1 MLAII
6 PAWIIAAIL
15 IGFFGRRYRFGFW
28 GYFFASVLLT
38 PVIGLLMLIA
48 ATPTSELKKTYR
60 R

>member
-6 PAWIIAAIL
+6 PAWVLSAIL
-15 IGFFGRRYRFGFW
+15 IGFFGRRHRFGFW

-38 PVIGLLMLIA
+38 PVIGLLILIA
-48 ATPTSELKKTYR
+48 ATPPREPKKATR